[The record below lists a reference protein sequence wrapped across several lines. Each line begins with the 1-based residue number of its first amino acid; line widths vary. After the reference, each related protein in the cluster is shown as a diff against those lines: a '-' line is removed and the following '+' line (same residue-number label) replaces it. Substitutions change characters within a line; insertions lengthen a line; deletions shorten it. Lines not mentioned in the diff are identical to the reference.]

1 MMFLEMKQH
10 KYPDISK
17 NNLLKYRQE
26 VNLFMRYQDL
36 TADIELLF
44 RQLKMEGQ
52 YLQCIK

>member
-17 NNLLKYRQE
+17 NNLLKYSQE